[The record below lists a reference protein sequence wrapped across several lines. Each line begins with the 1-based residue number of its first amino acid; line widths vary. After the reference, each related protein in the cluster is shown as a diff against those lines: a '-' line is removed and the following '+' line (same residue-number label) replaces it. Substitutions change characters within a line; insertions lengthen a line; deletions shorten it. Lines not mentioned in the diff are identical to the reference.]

1 MLIGWGGLAVTSY
14 LFYMNLPGTPE
25 SLAGSLLRLI
35 RDGAYRAALGQQARK
50 TALQRFSLEEQ
61 ARHVHSVYL
70 DLVYPEK
77 KSQSADAS

>member
-1 MLIGWGGLAVTSY
+1 DRGMLGELVTHEQDGLVCS
-14 LFYMNLPGTPE
+14 GTPE